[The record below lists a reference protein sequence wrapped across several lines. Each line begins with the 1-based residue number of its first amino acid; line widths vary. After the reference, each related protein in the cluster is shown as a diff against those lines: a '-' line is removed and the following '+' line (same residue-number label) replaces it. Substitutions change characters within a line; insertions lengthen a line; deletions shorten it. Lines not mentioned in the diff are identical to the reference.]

1 MCWIGIHRVG
11 RYLWTDVPVNVSQI
25 YHLGP

>member
-11 RYLWTDVPVNVSQI
+11 RYLWTDVPVKVSRI
-25 YHLGP
+25 